1 MVVYGRRCQICKEE
15 VNLTPEQLEKW
26 GGICP
31 KCLKGREEKFVGEM
45 PIIAS
50 DTQLTSKMIQMCR
63 YIAKQHDL
71 PITGLTVLGGRP
83 YVNTT
88 GLDYK
93 LRKDPRQLLQVGY
106 EVIKRATPKDLRAG
120 YIGYVRMFDKLG
132 FQEALRHLS
141 GEVSVEVLERL
152 KEVFTHT
159 YTDEGWASDQ
169 SVKMSTLKN
178 PDFINMMALR
188 RATNRA
194 KRQAVG
200 LGLLTTEE
208 SPEVK
213 VEYEVVQPEEEKK
226 KPPKG
231 GGQGRLL

>member
-1 MVVYGRRCQICKEE
+1 
-15 VNLTPEQLEKW
+15 
-26 GGICP
+26 
-31 KCLKGREEKFVGEM
+31 
-45 PIIAS
+45 
-50 DTQLTSKMIQMCR
+50 
-63 YIAKQHDL
+63 
-71 PITGLTVLGGRP
+71 
-83 YVNTT
+83 
-88 GLDYK
+88 
-93 LRKDPRQLLQVGY
+93 
-106 EVIKRATPKDLRAG
+106 
-120 YIGYVRMFDKLG
+120 MFDKQG

-159 YTDEGWASDQ
+159 YADEGWASDQ